1 MNLFA
6 APDAPPTDFVSFLA
20 QRGGLSPEAA
30 AHRLERWFGEYHAS
44 SRSLTRGQNV
54 GHAEPGSGTTF

>member
-6 APDAPPTDFVSFLA
+6 APDAPPTDFVTFLA

-30 AHRLERWFGEYHAS
+30 AHRLERWFGEYQAAP
-44 SRSLTRGQNV
+44 RSKTRCRNV
-54 GHAEPGSGTTF
+54 GHADPRPTL